1 MPTDHLKVMGMHCGH
16 CSGRVQEIL
25 SKMPGVHAAEVDLE
39 GCSATV
45 HGDGVTSIAQMVAA
59 IEAAGF
65 EAAAASVSSCDD
77 LTIALRVTGMHCS
90 HCSSRVEEVLRAVGG
105 VEEASVSLE
114 EGTATVRGSMS
125 AHALVAAVEGA
136 GFQAEVALPALAI
149 PAAAAS
155 SALPPATSTRARAAI
170 GGGSPESAASLGAG
184 AGASAALNNGDSAIT
199 YLCVDNMTCNGCRS
213 KVELALSSI
222 DGVTST
228 SVDLDSKVVEVQ
240 GGVQPSALV
249 AALHAVGK
257 AARQIPPEI
266 AAFVAGRSRT
276 TSGNSHGDSDGD
288 NGRDE
293 EQTDLLPRTAS
304 ARLAGRGK
312 AARAERTLSSTRSAP
327 LLPHEREVTVS
338 IEGAT
343 AQRTLTERAP
353 DHDPGHGHALTMTRA
368 PTLLVKV

>member
-1 MPTDHLKVMGMHCGH
+1 MARNPCTHSRAQGQGATQGQQRSSVAAASLFTPRAMPTDHLKVMGMHCGH

-114 EGTATVRGSMS
+114 EETATVRGSMS

-155 SALPPATSTRARAAI
+155 SALPPATSTRARVTRRRMDLPP
-170 GGGSPESAASLGAG
+170 GS
-184 AGASAALNNGDSAIT
+184 
-199 YLCVDNMTCNGCRS
+199 
-213 KVELALSSI
+213 
-222 DGVTST
+222 
-228 SVDLDSKVVEVQ
+228 
-240 GGVQPSALV
+240 
-249 AALHAVGK
+249 
-257 AARQIPPEI
+257 
-266 AAFVAGRSRT
+266 
-276 TSGNSHGDSDGD
+276 
-288 NGRDE
+288 
-293 EQTDLLPRTAS
+293 
-304 ARLAGRGK
+304 
-312 AARAERTLSSTRSAP
+312 
-327 LLPHEREVTVS
+327 
-338 IEGAT
+338 
-343 AQRTLTERAP
+343 
-353 DHDPGHGHALTMTRA
+353 
-368 PTLLVKV
+368 